1 MNLRALCMAELCE
14 TLSIH
19 RYSSLLSY
27 STKLLSLVHI
37 RLQGPW
43 LFFKVISIICVLVPT
58 MFSPSPPSF
67 SPLPVSFVHFSLFK
81 SMKQPLRNCS
91 QKTGLLAVA
100 VSLILAISFGASCL
114 VRYWQG
120 WLNSR
125 RGPGTG
131 EPDLFALLDTVGAL
145 ERRNSAK
152 QGQLQLAS
160 HLLCGKSYWLPREW
174 VWGNHT
180 KRQNCSCLS
189 ANGGCGL
196 FPTEASTGSTQ
207 SPDYVPEHNKDHF

>member
-1 MNLRALCMAELCE
+1 MNLRALCMAELFK

-27 STKLLSLVHI
+27 STKLPSLVHI

-43 LFFKVISIICVLVPT
+43 LFFKAISIICVFVPT
-58 MFSPSPPSF
+58 LFSPSPPSF

-91 QKTGLLAVA
+91 QKTGILTVA
-100 VSLILAISFGASCL
+100 VSLILAVSFGAACL
-114 VRYWQG
+114 VRYRQG
-120 WLNSR
+120 WLSSC

-131 EPDLFALLDTVGAL
+131 EPDLFALLDTVGAQ

-160 HLLCGKSYWLPREW
+160 HLLCGKSY
-174 VWGNHT
+174 
-180 KRQNCSCLS
+180 
-189 ANGGCGL
+189 
-196 FPTEASTGSTQ
+196 
-207 SPDYVPEHNKDHF
+207 